1 MWYVPGTCNVSCTP
15 CLFWIVRAKPLTTLP
30 HTRSR
35 CIPRE
40 HSVSAF
46 VGALAP
52 QPRLVLGPR
61 CHNLYTVVFA
71 QRVLGS
77 GGIVVQLI
85 LGKNLN
91 NFITGPNQIKT
102 CFCMGATKQ
111 GVPRVRSSTSMAAF
125 LASVCTSS
133 FVLFWLSASP
143 CLPCAIVLHRG
154 HHFARWAV

>member
-1 MWYVPGTCNVSCTP
+1 MFTARVMCDASCACFVLCGQSHSRR
-15 CLFWIVRAKPLTTLP
+15 CLTLLEDVA
-30 HTRSR
+30 SR
-35 CIPRE
+35 GL
-40 HSVSAF
+40 SVWAL

-111 GVPRVRSSTSMAAF
+111 GVPQVRSSTSMAAF